1 MALTPLSAVPLQLLS
16 FNAYL
21 QYRKKKLNQEVTFRS
36 EDEES
41 PRLFPSPRSVSKKAS
56 RFSLSHSLSV
66 RSPLVKSAGGGAKAS
81 GSAVA
86 LPVSPVTP
94 APPMSGEDA
103 IIDVDKLPLFEKW
116 KWKR

>member
-1 MALTPLSAVPLQLLS
+1 MQLLS

-41 PRLFPSPRSVSKKAS
+41 PRLFPSPRSVSKKVS

-66 RSPLVKSAGGGAKAS
+66 RSPLVKSAGPGAKAS
-81 GSAVA
+81 GSSAVA

-94 APPMSGEDA
+94 APPTSGEDA